1 MEEMRYQ
8 LDLLK
13 AMNQKLSIKERMYR
27 LICDSTTNAF
37 LYCSFEKSEVVTLG
51 RWSDYFDFEIKDIK
65 ELTRLTEAVEASYSL
80 ALRDAIYT
88 EKSGSEYASL
98 ECPKK
103 GSKTWFKFQVRI
115 IYDEN
120 KRPTDKIISIDNIT
134 KIKFQNDELTY
145 MAYYDTLT
153 GLYNRNYF
161 VRLLG
166 EFVRAASD
174 NNSIV
179 SVMMLDIDDFKKIND
194 SMGIVVGDEII
205 QQFGSYLK
213 EFSNEHLIVC
223 HMSSDVYCIAIS
235 DPVGAHSVEQI
246 YNRIKKRLK
255 KPFVLSDGR
264 SVELDVSF
272 GVAEYPEASTNA
284 LELINCAEIV
294 LFNGKRLGKNSIQ
307 YFDSRVLS
315 DFINSVE
322 IEKKLKEA
330 IFNSNFI
337 LHFQPQYYIGDNKLR
352 GVEALVRWRD
362 GDNGMISP
370 AVFIPIAEKNGA
382 IIPIG
387 NWVVEQSIKQYAE
400 WSKKYGVHFIMSI
413 NISAL
418 QCSREDF
425 VNGILSMID
434 RYSVN
439 PSEIELEVTESILI
453 DDFDAISGKLSKLR
467 AHGVRISLDDFG
479 TGFSSLSYLKRL
491 PIDTLKIDK
500 SFIDT
505 VLTDSSTRIIT
516 ESIIS
521 MVKTLGY
528 EAIAEGV
535 EDERQYRYLDSIGC
549 DVVQG
554 FLLGKPQPPEDIESI
569 LGNMQ

>member
-13 AMNQKLSIKERMYR
+13 AMNQKLSVKERMYR
-27 LICDSTTNAF
+27 LICENTSNAF
-37 LYCSFEKSEVVTLG
+37 LYCSFDKNEVVTLG
-51 RWSDYFDFEIKDIK
+51 RWSDYFDFDIKEAK
-65 ELTRLTEAVEASYSL
+65 ELTRLVEAMDDSY
-80 ALRDAIYT
+80 AFPLRDALYI
-88 EKSGSEYASL
+88 EKNGREYASI

-103 GSKTWFKFQVRI
+103 DSKTWLNFQVRV

-120 KRPTDKIISIDNIT
+120 RKPTDKIISIDNIT
-134 KIKFQNDELTY
+134 KVKFQNDELTY
-145 MAYYDTLT
+145 MAYYDALT

-166 EFVRAASD
+166 EFVRKASE
-174 NNSIV
+174 NNGIV
-179 SVMMLDIDDFKKIND
+179 SVVILDIDDFKKIND
-194 SMGIVVGDEII
+194 SMGIVSGDEII

-213 EFSNEHLIVC
+213 EFSNEQLIVC
-223 HMSSDVYCIAIS
+223 HMSSDVYCMAIA

-246 YNRIKKRLK
+246 YNRIQQRLK
-255 KPFVLSDGR
+255 EPFVLSDGR

-294 LFNGKRLGKNSIQ
+294 LFKGKSIGKNSIQ
-307 YFDSRVLS
+307 YFDSCVLN

-330 IFNSNFI
+330 VFNSNFI
-337 LHFQPQYYIGDNKLR
+337 LHFQPQYYIGSKKLR
-352 GVEALVRWRD
+352 GVEALVRWKD

-370 AVFIPIAEKNGA
+370 ATFIPIAEKNGA

-400 WSKKYGVHFIMSI
+400 WSAKYGIHFVMSI

-418 QCSREDF
+418 QCSKDDF

-434 RYSVN
+434 RYSVD

-453 DDFDAISGKLSKLR
+453 DDFETISGKLNKLR
-467 AHGVRISLDDFG
+467 AHGIRISLDDFG

-505 VLTDSSTRIIT
+505 VLTDSATRIIT
-516 ESIIS
+516 ESIIG
-521 MVKTLGY
+521 MVRTLGY
-528 EAIAEGV
+528 ESIAEGV
-535 EDERQYRYLDSIGC
+535 EDEQQYDYLNSIGC
-549 DVVQG
+549 DIVQG
-554 FLLGKPQPPEDIESI
+554 YLLGKPQAPEDIDS
-569 LGNMQ
+569 LLQNM

>member
-1 MEEMRYQ
+1 MDEMRYQ

-13 AMNQKLSIKERMYR
+13 AMNQKLSVKERMYR
-27 LICDSTTNAF
+27 LICENTSNAF
-37 LYCSFEKSEVVTLG
+37 LYCSFDKNEVVTLG
-51 RWSDYFDFEIKDIK
+51 KWSDYFDFDIK
-65 ELTRLTEAVEASYSL
+65 ETRELTRLVEAMDDSYAFS
-80 ALRDAIYT
+80 LRDALYI
-88 EKSGSEYASL
+88 EKSGREHASI

-103 GSKTWFKFQVRI
+103 DSRTWLNFQVRV

-120 KRPTDKIISIDNIT
+120 RKPTDKIISIANIT
-134 KIKFQNDELTY
+134 KMKFQNDELTY
-145 MAYYDTLT
+145 MAYYDALT

-166 EFVRAASD
+166 EFVRNASE
-174 NNSIV
+174 NNGIV
-179 SVMMLDIDDFKKIND
+179 SVVILDIDDFKKIND
-194 SMGIVVGDEII
+194 SMGIVAGDEII

-213 EFSNEHLIVC
+213 EFSNDHLIVC
-223 HMSSDVYCIAIS
+223 HMSSDVYCMAVS

-246 YNRIKKRLK
+246 YNRIQKRLK
-255 KPFVLSDGR
+255 EPFVLSNGH

-294 LFNGKRLGKNSIQ
+294 LFKGKSMGKNSIQ
-307 YFDSRVLS
+307 YFDSCVLN

-330 IFNSNFI
+330 VFNSNFI
-337 LHFQPQYYIGDNKLR
+337 LHFQPQYYMGSKKLR
-352 GVEALVRWRD
+352 GVEALVRWKD

-370 AVFIPIAEKNGA
+370 ATFIPIAEKNGA

-400 WSKKYGVHFIMSI
+400 WSTKYGIHFVMSI

-418 QCSREDF
+418 QCSKDDF
-425 VNGILSMID
+425 VNGILNMIN

-453 DDFDAISGKLSKLR
+453 DDFDTISGKLNKLR

-505 VLTDSSTRIIT
+505 VLTDSATRIIT
-516 ESIIS
+516 ESIIG
-521 MVKTLGY
+521 MVRTLGY
-528 EAIAEGV
+528 ESIAEGV
-535 EDERQYRYLDSIGC
+535 EDEQQYDYLNSIGC
-549 DVVQG
+549 DIVQG
-554 FLLGKPQPPEDIESI
+554 FLLGKPQAPEDIDS
-569 LGNMQ
+569 LLQNM

>member
-307 YFDSRVLS
+307 YFNSRVLS

>member
-13 AMNQKLSIKERMYR
+13 AMNQKLSVRERMYR
-27 LICDSTTNAF
+27 LICESTSSAF
-37 LYCSFEKSEVVTLG
+37 LYYSFDKNEVVTLG
-51 RWSDYFDFEIKDIK
+51 RWSNYFDFDIKEAK
-65 ELTRLTEAVEASYSL
+65 ELTRLVEAMDDSYAFS
-80 ALRDAIYT
+80 LRDALYI
-88 EKSGSEYASL
+88 EKNGREYASI
-98 ECPKK
+98 ECPKRD
-103 GSKTWFKFQVRI
+103 SKTWLNFQVRV

-120 KRPTDKIISIDNIT
+120 RKPTDKIISIDNIT
-134 KIKFQNDELTY
+134 KMKFQNDELAY
-145 MAYYDTLT
+145 MAYYDALT

-166 EFVRAASD
+166 EFVRKASE
-174 NNSIV
+174 NNGIV
-179 SVMMLDIDDFKKIND
+179 SVVILDIDDFKKIND
-194 SMGIVVGDEII
+194 SMGIVSGDEII

-213 EFSNEHLIVC
+213 EFSNDHLIVC
-223 HMSSDVYCIAIS
+223 HMSSDVYCMAIS

-246 YNRIKKRLK
+246 YNRIQQRLK
-255 KPFVLSDGR
+255 EPFVLSDGH

-294 LFNGKRLGKNSIQ
+294 LFKGKSIGKNSIQ
-307 YFDSRVLS
+307 YFDSCVLN

-330 IFNSNFI
+330 VFNSNFI
-337 LHFQPQYYIGDNKLR
+337 LHFQPQYYIGSKKLR
-352 GVEALVRWRD
+352 GVEALVRWKD

-370 AVFIPIAEKNGA
+370 TTFIPIAEKNGA

-387 NWVVEQSIKQYAE
+387 NWVVEQSIKQYAA
-400 WSKKYGVHFIMSI
+400 WSAKYGIHFVMSI

-418 QCSREDF
+418 QCSKDDF
-425 VNGILSMID
+425 VSGILSMID

-453 DDFDAISGKLSKLR
+453 DDFETISGKLNKLR
-467 AHGVRISLDDFG
+467 AHGIRISLDDFG

-505 VLTDSSTRIIT
+505 VLTDSATRIIT
-516 ESIIS
+516 ESIIG
-521 MVKTLGY
+521 MVRTLGY
-528 EAIAEGV
+528 ESIAEGV
-535 EDERQYRYLDSIGC
+535 EDEQQYDYLNSIGC
-549 DVVQG
+549 DIVQG
-554 FLLGKPQPPEDIESI
+554 YLLGKPQAPENIDS
-569 LGNMQ
+569 LLQNM

>member
-13 AMNQKLSIKERMYR
+13 AMNQKLSVKERMYR
-27 LICDSTTNAF
+27 LICESTSSAF
-37 LYCSFEKSEVVTLG
+37 LYCSFEKKEIITLG
-51 RWSDYFDFEIKDIK
+51 RWNDYFDFEIRDVK
-65 ELTRLTEAVEASYSL
+65 ELTRLVEAMDEAY
-80 ALRDAIYT
+80 AFPLRDVLYI
-88 EKSGSEYASL
+88 EKNGREYASL

-103 GSKTWFKFQVRI
+103 DSKTWLNFQVRI

-120 KRPTDKIISIDNIT
+120 KKPTDKIISIENIT

-145 MAYYDTLT
+145 MAYYDALT

-166 EFVRAASD
+166 EFVREASEK
-174 NNSIV
+174 NGIV
-179 SVMMLDIDDFKKIND
+179 SVVILDIDEFKKIND
-194 SMGIVVGDEII
+194 SMGIVAGDEII

-213 EFSNEHLIVC
+213 EFSNDHLVVC
-223 HMSSDVYCIAIS
+223 HMGSDVYCMAIL

-246 YNRIKKRLK
+246 YNRIQKRLK
-255 KPFVLSDGR
+255 EPFLLSDGH

-272 GVAEYPEASTNA
+272 GVAEYPEASKNA

-294 LFNGKRLGKNSIQ
+294 LFKGKSIGKNSIQ
-307 YFDSRVLS
+307 YFDSRVLNE
-315 DFINSVE
+315 FINSVE

-330 IFNSNFI
+330 VFNSNFI
-337 LHFQPQYYIGDNKLR
+337 LHFQPQYYIGSNKLR
-352 GVEALVRWRD
+352 GVEALVRWKD

-370 AVFIPIAEKNGA
+370 ATFIPIAEKNGA

-400 WSKKYGVHFIMSI
+400 WSTKYGIHFVMSI

-418 QCSREDF
+418 QCSKDDF
-425 VNGILSMID
+425 VSGILNMIE
-434 RYSVN
+434 RYSVD

-453 DDFDAISGKLSKLR
+453 DDFEAISGKLKKLR
-467 AHGVRISLDDFG
+467 AHGIRISLDDFG
-479 TGFSSLSYLKRL
+479 TGYSSLSYLKRL

-505 VLTDSSTRIIT
+505 VLTDSATRIIT
-516 ESIIS
+516 ESIIG

-528 EAIAEGV
+528 ESIAEGV
-535 EDERQYRYLDSIGC
+535 EDERQYDYLSSIGC

-554 FLLGKPQPPEDIESI
+554 YLLGKPQSPEDIDII
-569 LGNMQ
+569 LGKMQ

>member
-13 AMNQKLSIKERMYR
+13 AMNQKLSVKERMYR
-27 LICDSTTNAF
+27 LICESTSSAF
-37 LYCSFEKSEVVTLG
+37 LYYSFEKKEVVTLG
-51 RWSDYFDFEIKDIK
+51 RWSDYFDFDIKDVK
-65 ELTRLTEAVEASYSL
+65 ELVRLVEAMDDAY
-80 ALRDAIYT
+80 AFPLRDALYI
-88 EKSGSEYASL
+88 EKSGREEASL
-98 ECPKK
+98 ECTKK
-103 GSKTWFKFQVRI
+103 DSKTWFNFQVRV

-120 KRPTDKIISIDNIT
+120 KKPTDKIISIENIT

-145 MAYYDTLT
+145 MAYYDALT

-166 EFVRAASD
+166 EFVREASEKD
-174 NNSIV
+174 GIV
-179 SVMMLDIDDFKKIND
+179 SVVILDIDDFKKIND
-194 SMGIVVGDEII
+194 SMGIVAGDEII

-213 EFSNEHLIVC
+213 EFSNDHLVVC
-223 HMSSDVYCIAIS
+223 HMSSDVYCMAIL

-246 YNRIKKRLK
+246 YNRIQRRLK
-255 KPFVLSDGR
+255 EPFLLSDGH

-294 LFNGKRLGKNSIQ
+294 LFKGKSIGRNSIQ
-307 YFDSRVLS
+307 YFDSRVLN

-330 IFNSNFI
+330 VFNSNFI
-337 LHFQPQYYIGDNKLR
+337 LHFQPQYYIGSNKLR

-370 AVFIPIAEKNGA
+370 ATFIPIAEKNGA

-400 WSKKYGVHFIMSI
+400 WSTKYGIHFVMSI

-418 QCSREDF
+418 QCSKDDF
-425 VNGILSMID
+425 VNGILNMIE
-434 RYSVN
+434 RYSVD

-453 DDFDAISGKLSKLR
+453 DDFETISGKLKKLR
-467 AHGVRISLDDFG
+467 AHGIRISLDDFG

-505 VLTDSSTRIIT
+505 VLTDSATRIIT
-516 ESIIS
+516 ESIIG
-521 MVKTLGY
+521 MVRTLGY
-528 EAIAEGV
+528 ESIAEGV
-535 EDERQYRYLDSIGC
+535 EDEQQYDYLNSIGC
-549 DVVQG
+549 DVAQG
-554 FLLGKPQPPEDIESI
+554 FLLGKPQSPEDIEGI
-569 LGNMQ
+569 LEKMQ